1 MILAGTVTVIPASVK
16 MKKARNKTRTAKFP
30 QGKPTVEFSASWL
43 EYKIGELERKYD
55 DLSKK
60 YAHCVSIG
68 VGLNAVGI
76 LDTLRNLAFL
86 YTDIA
91 AHKDALRSLK
101 TEI

>member
-1 MILAGTVTVIPASVK
+1 MSKRV
-16 MKKARNKTRTAKFP
+16 RNKTRTAKFP

-43 EYKIGELERKYD
+43 EYKIGELEREYD
-55 DLSKK
+55 ELSKQ

-68 VGLNAVGI
+68 VGLKAIGI

-86 YTDIA
+86 YSDIA
-91 AHKDALRSLK
+91 AHKHALRSLK